1 MFKRNSAQAGVNLP
15 PMHPFC
21 RSTTLPVLPSEEDL
35 DKELAEPGDEI
46 GADVDFDEWERN
58 LQQGEDGKWRYV
70 AGSVDKVKADKPMRF
85 AGDGVDKS
93 KKNGIINN
101 RKSSISDRIL
111 EWNDED
117 KILEY
122 SPDEVEAELLKSEI
136 GREANEYIV
145 DNNIIIN
152 FDYSQ
157 FSLFDEELC
166 LGEVISSK
174 DIAIYPN
181 NCKSVSALAKTI
193 IHEVEHLKIN
203 SDYNTQKE
211 EVRCKLAE
219 IKHTK
224 NNYDYSDIRRTIT
237 EVKNINGYNGM
248 SWR

>member
-1 MFKRNSAQAGVNLP
+1 
-15 PMHPFC
+15 
-21 RSTTLPVLPSEEDL
+21 
-35 DKELAEPGDEI
+35 
-46 GADVDFDEWERN
+46 
-58 LQQGEDGKWRYV
+58 
-70 AGSVDKVKADKPMRF
+70 MRF
-85 AGDGVDKS
+85 AGNGVDKS

-101 RKSSISDRIL
+101 RKLSISDRIL

-219 IKHTK
+219 IKDTK
-224 NNYDYSDIRRTIT
+224 NNYCLLYTSPSPRDTR
-237 EVKNINGYNGM
+237 
-248 SWR
+248 

>member
-1 MFKRNSAQAGVNLP
+1 MTKNLP
-15 PMHPFC
+15 NW
-21 RSTTLPVLPSEEDL
+21 
-35 DKELAEPGDEI
+35 AI
-46 GADVDFDEWERN
+46 GADVDFDEWEQN

-70 AGSVDKVKADKPMRF
+70 AGSAGKVKANKPMRF
-85 AGDGVDKS
+85 AGNGVDKS

-101 RKSSISDRIL
+101 RKLSISDRIL

-219 IKHTK
+219 IKDTK

-237 EVKNINGYNGM
+237 EVKKINGYNGM

>member
-1 MFKRNSAQAGVNLP
+1 
-15 PMHPFC
+15 MHPFC
-21 RSTTLPVLPSEEDL
+21 RSTMLPVLPSEEDL
-35 DKELAEPGDEI
+35 DKELAELGDEI
-46 GADVDFDEWERN
+46 GADVDFDEWEQN

-70 AGSVDKVKADKPMRF
+70 AGSVGKVKANKPMRF
-85 AGDGVDKS
+85 AGNGVDKS

-101 RKSSISDRIL
+101 RKLSISDRIL

-219 IKHTK
+219 IKDTK

-237 EVKNINGYNGM
+237 EVKKINGYNGM